1 MPHRKLVRI
10 GETPTLPTISQ
21 FLKDMAVRQH
31 EEIQRLK
38 SEALSGELPDPTV
51 PEADHDS
58 LTPDPWQ
65 LHPVR
70 VKRIPK
76 KRATSKKSLKLSR
89 ASSRA
94 KSAETKKKSTKAS
107 ARPRAAKK
115 VVKKKAIPRKKK

>member
-21 FLKDMAVRQH
+21 FLKEMAVRQH

-76 KRATSKKSLKLSR
+76 KRATKKSLKLSR